1 MEGIARRMSDNSLR
15 RKTRSASICAPG
27 FSSMEQM
34 LEAMPPSGAR
44 ERDKVDREK
53 DSGSGTPDGST
64 PTRRRRPATR
74 SQSARVSGAN
84 KSIRR
89 RAAAQGNQDRIFLLL
104 LPLFSEMRL
113 RDLFVMEILLDGTS
127 VFSFISF
134 RKDRKEMEIG
144 VKDWGINFLG
154 SIQYRVLDFMRLFFR
169 RDKFKLLE
177 LF

>member
-1 MEGIARRMSDNSLR
+1 MSDNSLR

-89 RAAAQGNQDRIFLLL
+89 RAAAQGNQDRTFLLF
-104 LPLFSEMRL
+104 PLFWNAFE
-113 RDLFVMEILLDGTS
+113 G
-127 VFSFISF
+127 FICNGDFARWDERPLSHFF

>member
-1 MEGIARRMSDNSLR
+1 
-15 RKTRSASICAPG
+15 
-27 FSSMEQM
+27 MEQM

-89 RAAAQGNQDRIFLLL
+89 RAAAQGNRTLLL
-104 LPLFSEMRL
+104 SLPFLF
-113 RDLFVMEILLDGTS
+113 
-127 VFSFISF
+127 
-134 RKDRKEMEIG
+134 
-144 VKDWGINFLG
+144 
-154 SIQYRVLDFMRLFFR
+154 
-169 RDKFKLLE
+169 
-177 LF
+177 

>member
-1 MEGIARRMSDNSLR
+1 MENSLR

-44 ERDKVDREK
+44 ERERGERER

-74 SQSARVSGAN
+74 SQSARVSGGN

-89 RAAAQGNQDRIFLLL
+89 RAAAQAAAHHHHHHHHHEGGMKSAHCSSEPKLTENDVSPGIRRRGSRRGQSMHHTHQRKSNAFLDV
-104 LPLFSEMRL
+104 PDVSSQMPPREEGEDEDSYRL
-113 RDLFVMEILLDGTS
+113 RSFSLTS
-127 VFSFISF
+127 
-134 RKDRKEMEIG
+134 KGQK
-144 VKDWGINFLG
+144 
-154 SIQYRVLDFMRLFFR
+154 
-169 RDKFKLLE
+169 
-177 LF
+177 

>member
-1 MEGIARRMSDNSLR
+1 MCFFFFFKKNETIVARRIKEKERKEDLIVPFGRKEENFSRGNRGRIARMSDNSLR

-89 RAAAQGNQDRIFLLL
+89 RAAAQGNRTLLL
-104 LPLFSEMRL
+104 SLPFLF
-113 RDLFVMEILLDGTS
+113 
-127 VFSFISF
+127 
-134 RKDRKEMEIG
+134 
-144 VKDWGINFLG
+144 
-154 SIQYRVLDFMRLFFR
+154 
-169 RDKFKLLE
+169 
-177 LF
+177 